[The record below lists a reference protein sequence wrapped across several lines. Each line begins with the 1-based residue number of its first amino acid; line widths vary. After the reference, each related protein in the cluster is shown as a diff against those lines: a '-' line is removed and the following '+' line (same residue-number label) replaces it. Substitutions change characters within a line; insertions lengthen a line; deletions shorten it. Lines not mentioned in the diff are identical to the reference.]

1 MQQKPEA
8 ANQNLDTQA
17 LLEIVMR
24 NIPATKEVAEAYGFT
39 TRNEAPRKAA

>member
-8 ANQNLDTQA
+8 VNQNLDTQHQ
-17 LLEIVMR
+17 LEIVMR

>member
-17 LLEIVMR
+17 LLEIIMR
-24 NIPATKEVAEAYGFT
+24 NIPATKEIVEAYGLAT
-39 TRNEAPRKAA
+39 DKEARRKAA